1 MSSEIGILVS
11 FLIFLGF
18 FAGVGLASMRVKQDT
33 TDDYLVAGRGM
44 HPALAALSAVSTWNS
59 GYMFIGFIGFTY
71 TMGYSVIW
79 IGLFSTIGQLIAW
92 AWLYKFIQKEGSERG
107 VRSLSSLVA
116 EKAGAPEA
124 KLAAVLSVFFLC
136 IYAAAQLT
144 AGGKA
149 LFVMMGWDELVGI
162 LIGFVLVVAY
172 CYAGGIRASIWTDAA
187 QSCVMIVGSTILCFI
202 AIGEVGGFSGL
213 NDGLS
218 AQSSNLTNLLPPD
231 LSFGI
236 SLYIFAFFLGG
247 LGVAGQPQVVSRV
260 MTLDSDEDRKKA
272 MIWFFVWQTPFI
284 LIMLI
289 IGLASRVLF
298 NAAEYDAELS
308 LPKMAM
314 ETMPAVGIGMIL
326 ASIFAATMST
336 ADSQVL
342 ACTAAI
348 TDDIKP
354 EWNQNH
360 KRTKQVTL
368 VVAAFATAI
377 SIAGLYIPGGD
388 SVFTLVVL
396 AVYGL
401 GGVFVP
407 LLILRWSGYKPDSLH
422 SIVMMTSA
430 FAGVIIWGLLG
441 FGEDIFP
448 SVPGMG
454 AAFLAHFLMCAF
466 REASDSNSLG
476 RFKIPEA
483 RKNQMVGFGIAL
495 LFVAGVAE
503 ASYAIYAPDAME
515 DDEFSNEIRMY
526 TVQGNYTYQ
535 EIASGSEEIASG
547 STIQVDI
554 NYAEM
559 GGPPVGYLFTASHSD
574 NEQPCDFTASTIDDD
589 VSIEGGIGEQLIS
602 RSGTEETIGDG
613 VIWINSSIIGMGPIA
628 ISEAQIIQE
637 LTPGDIGYG
646 DYAFEIGV
654 TANSDGGIFCQ
665 NNDGS
670 EVVDWKIELVFL
682 ETFTISS
689 VTS

>member
-1 MSSEIGILVS
+1 
-11 FLIFLGF
+11 
-18 FAGVGLASMRVKQDT
+18 
-33 TDDYLVAGRGM
+33 
-44 HPALAALSAVSTWNS
+44 
-59 GYMFIGFIGFTY
+59 
-71 TMGYSVIW
+71 
-79 IGLFSTIGQLIAW
+79 
-92 AWLYKFIQKEGSERG
+92 
-107 VRSLSSLVA
+107 
-116 EKAGAPEA
+116 
-124 KLAAVLSVFFLC
+124 
-136 IYAAAQLT
+136 
-144 AGGKA
+144 
-149 LFVMMGWDELVGI
+149 
-162 LIGFVLVVAY
+162 
-172 CYAGGIRASIWTDAA
+172 
-187 QSCVMIVGSTILCFI
+187 
-202 AIGEVGGFSGL
+202 
-213 NDGLS
+213 
-218 AQSSNLTNLLPPD
+218 
-231 LSFGI
+231 
-236 SLYIFAFFLGG
+236 
-247 LGVAGQPQVVSRV
+247 
-260 MTLDSDEDRKKA
+260 
-272 MIWFFVWQTPFI
+272 
-284 LIMLI
+284 
-289 IGLASRVLF
+289 
-298 NAAEYDAELS
+298 
-308 LPKMAM
+308 
-314 ETMPAVGIGMIL
+314 
-326 ASIFAATMST
+326 MST

-422 SIVMMTSA
+422 SIVMMSSA

-483 RKNQMVGFGIAL
+483 RKNQIIGFGVAL
-495 LFVAGVAE
+495 LFVAGAAE

-515 DDEFSNEIRMY
+515 DDEFSSEIRMY
-526 TVQGNYTYQ
+526 TVEGNYTYQ

-559 GGPPVGYLFTASHSD
+559 SAPPVGYLFTASHSD

-589 VSIEGGIGEQLIS
+589 VSIEGGINEQLIS
-602 RSGTEETIGDG
+602 RSGTEETIEDG
-613 VIWINSSIIGMGPIA
+613 VMWINTSIIGMGPIA
-628 ISEAQIIQE
+628 ISEAQIIEE
-637 LTPGDIGYG
+637 LTPENFGYG
-646 DYAFEIGV
+646 DYLFEIGV
-654 TANSDGGIFCQ
+654 TANSDGGIICQ
-665 NNDGS
+665 NNDDS
-670 EVVDWKIELVFL
+670 EVIDWKLELVFL
-682 ETFTISS
+682 SSFTVSS
-689 VTS
+689 ITS